1 MPVIKDP
8 DTGLEFYELSHPWG
22 MYTPIFPGYEEIK
35 LERLT
40 YHAKH
45 GVMTHKITTIFHTST
60 HVNAPI
66 HLIPEAPAIG
76 DLPLER
82 FFGSGVVLS
91 IPKGKWE
98 LVEPADLNRAKPEI
112 LEDDIVIINTGWHRR
127 YSDSQD
133 YFGHAPGLSKQA
145 AEWLCARKVKLVGV
159 DTGTVDHPLA
169 TSIGPHRNGP
179 QIKYLLPEYKK
190 ATGREAIAD
199 FPDWNPAH
207 RTLLSAGIPTI
218 ENVGADL
225 DEVSGK
231 RCTFQGFPWRWLEGD
246 ACVIRLVAIL
256 DPSGTVRL
264 EYARWLRPARKD

>member
-145 AEWLCARKVKLVGV
+145 ADWLCARKVKLVGV

-264 EYARWLRPARKD
+264 ESGAN

>member
-145 AEWLCARKVKLVGV
+145 AEWLCTRKVKLVGV

-246 ACVIRLVAIL
+246 ACVIRLVAML

-264 EYARWLRPARKD
+264 ESGGN

>member
-8 DTGLEFYELSHPWG
+8 ATGLEFYELSHPWG

-246 ACVIRLVAIL
+246 ACVIRLVAML
-256 DPSGTVRL
+256 DPSGAVRL
-264 EYARWLRPARKD
+264 EPGGN